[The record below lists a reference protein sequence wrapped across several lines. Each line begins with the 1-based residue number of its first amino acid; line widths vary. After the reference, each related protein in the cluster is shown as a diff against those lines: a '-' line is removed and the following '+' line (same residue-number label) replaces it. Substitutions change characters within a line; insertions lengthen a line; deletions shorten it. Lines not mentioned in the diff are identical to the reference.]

1 MIFNNTKVELT
12 DELLIEIVKVAR
24 EVYGDRIY
32 VPCEK
37 HPCGWDFISFDDIE
51 EYEEILEYKFEIYD
65 ISDNIYHD
73 HDFEDKT
80 LKEILTITKN
90 QFNFE

>member
-1 MIFNNTKVELT
+1 MVFDNTKMEIT
-12 DELLIEIVKVAR
+12 DELLVEIVKVAK
-24 EVYGDRIY
+24 ETFCNGLY

-51 EYEEILEYKFEIYD
+51 EYEEILEYKFEISD
-65 ISDNIYHD
+65 ITNNIYYD

-80 LKEILTITKN
+80 LKEILTITEY